1 MEAVVPGPSPA
12 LPSPHLRSG
21 SFRSQLPPGQGPVSP
36 PLLLLSHPNA
46 TLCPCTPPPGFTC
59 PTGEPQRGAGDAAQ
73 GQLLLG
79 QSHPGSGTYLPREGR
94 REVPRALRQLLPPLS
109 PGPGLSGWSWHAMP
123 VQGGKD
129 ASSASQPP
137 RLQSGGLRSQPE
149 AKPPCLAGR
158 SPRRPSSSLS
168 AIRSQPSRL
177 SWRGGAAGLGGAG
190 ARRPDWACE
199 PGDVG
204 TPSDRHHCVVPVP
217 ERGRRL
223 VLGRPPGPPLSWA
236 EESRLLLLGPVSAA
250 GSSLLSD
257 RCALCPCEASSRS
270 RRASRDHLSQISSSP
285 VTWGLLKITDCR
297 LRAKCVSTAPD
308 RAQKPGFLTGSQAA
322 PVMRQVR
329 APLSHMALPSGDILI
344 GGQVTR
350 ACDRRSSPALPQT
363 PEP

>member
-1 MEAVVPGPSPA
+1 MEAVVPRPSPA

-59 PTGEPQRGAGDAAQ
+59 PTGEPQHGAGDAAQ

-94 REVPRALRQLLPPLS
+94 REVPRALRKLLPPLS

-149 AKPPCLAGR
+149 AKPPCLAGW

-204 TPSDRHHCVVPVP
+204 TPSDRHHC
-217 ERGRRL
+217 RG
-223 VLGRPPGPPLSWA
+223 P
-236 EESRLLLLGPVSAA
+236 
-250 GSSLLSD
+250 
-257 RCALCPCEASSRS
+257 
-270 RRASRDHLSQISSSP
+270 RA
-285 VTWGLLKITDCR
+285 
-297 LRAKCVSTAPD
+297 
-308 RAQKPGFLTGSQAA
+308 
-322 PVMRQVR
+322 
-329 APLSHMALPSGDILI
+329 
-344 GGQVTR
+344 
-350 ACDRRSSPALPQT
+350 
-363 PEP
+363 